1 MVQLMVSLPRQR
13 LHLQM
18 SGMRQVL
25 LCYRV
30 TTRYLAQDDQMQK
43 FIQYHGAQAC
53 CSHIS
58 SIHLV
63 VSVDFV
69 SHETSFA
76 LLAPEFDFYT
86 AQARNFDQFMYENDD
101 FLILVAAGNSGEAG
115 SNSVGSPATG
125 KNVLSVGAHHSSG
138 SSNPRGSLGPSYV
151 SSFSSRGPTSDGR
164 TKPDIVAVGQS
175 VLSAGALPDSV
186 GECDPSNGKI
196 PDANGKN
203 DGLLSLQGTSMATP
217 VVAGTAALI
226 RQYFEEG
233 YYPTGVKGENAALS
247 PSGAL
252 MKAILMNG
260 AQFLT
265 GGVDNGARG
274 VSSVEPYD
282 NNQNF
287 GHLSLQ
293 NSLYLPGKTNVQLTV
308 FDREVVND
316 GQSNTYEVTIDASN
330 GCTSDNLSVTL

>member
-1 MVQLMVSLPRQR
+1 
-13 LHLQM
+13 
-18 SGMRQVL
+18 
-25 LCYRV
+25 
-30 TTRYLAQDDQMQK
+30 
-43 FIQYHGAQAC
+43 
-53 CSHIS
+53 
-58 SIHLV
+58 
-63 VSVDFV
+63 
-69 SHETSFA
+69 
-76 LLAPEFDFYT
+76 
-86 AQARNFDQFMYENDD
+86 MYENDD